1 MAETQHQSS
10 NTESSTDE
18 ATHEQQDYTSQTKV
32 AFNTTNKDTED
43 NSSPQE
49 HLSTFSIPTVSTKS
63 KPVLQIR
70 TQPTLN
76 LNINNSDEE
85 SVELMLAR
93 AEVANDI
100 LYRDPKRVVIEGGN
114 VNADEGTLR
123 SLMDVTSPTI
133 AKPPNDSSW
142 LDTPKAPVAVD
153 SDAYPV
159 YPEGDERA
167 LPEFIL
173 SSQTVAELDAVTG
186 AWENAL
192 DQLPDGEFWR
202 AVVDDCEG
210 LKKRAPLHLAAK
222 IRAGIPSRVRGV
234 VWQTLTQA
242 RSTYLQTVYAQL
254 VQEPSPHERV
264 IRRDLPRTFPRIPV
278 FKREGDEGQQRLFR
292 ILKAY
297 SLYDAEVGYCQGL
310 GFIIGPLIMSMDECQ
325 AFCVLVRLMETYD
338 LRGMFTED
346 MAGLHLRLYQ
356 FAMLA
361 QEIVPEVMTHLVE
374 HGVLPAMYA
383 PAWFLS
389 LFAYT
394 MPLSFVLRALDV
406 IVAEGAPES
415 IMRVGIALLQRNAQ
429 EILRQEDFESAMLV
443 LNTGLYDDTRRARDR
458 PGFVLQDA
466 AKLSAVV
473 TSERLVEL
481 ENQYY
486 REQGSSARAAVPRP
500 SMSSPSPSPLPT
512 LAQPSLSSSAQSASS
527 TVAANHAV
535 MKFLGWRWGRDQKP
549 MRDDE
554 SGSASGGHLSPRIL
568 ELTDAQRA
576 RSQRLREQMLKTL
589 QSQQNAPT
597 TILGTV
603 ASLTPQAEGISPSSS
618 VSSMTASPDD
628 APPRMSMSMSMRNNE
643 SSSDS
648 AWRDD
653 VLEPLQRQLHD
664 ARVTCDSHRDAL
676 VALQADHEALRAELA
691 MAKAEKAHLAEENE
705 QLRNSLRKMEAESNK
720 VRQEAEYGLERSQRS
735 EEALIQA
742 RMELAE
748 ADEEKSLLVRQLSNL
763 RRFIAS
769 EGNAAANASGAAG
782 ALPPSRLSK
791 DDSCA
796 SDGVV
801 PRARVLSMDG
811 YLQEDA
817 SIASRISGVS
827 APSSSQKQT
836 SRFSISSIASN
847 WSAIRDAITS
857 PRQSMHSEA
866 VAAGTTA
873 SSSSLS
879 SSGGPQLVVSVQQ
892 KGGVPMAA
900 GSASASPLSPALSV
914 GGGSRP
920 SSIPLAML
928 HRSKTIGSTSTTTTA
943 TMSGSKS
950 PPIA

>member
-1 MAETQHQSS
+1 MAETQQHQSS
-10 NTESSTDE
+10 NTESSADE
-18 ATHEQQDYTSQTKV
+18 ATHEQQDYTSQTK
-32 AFNTTNKDTED
+32 
-43 NSSPQE
+43 
-49 HLSTFSIPTVSTKS
+49 S
-63 KPVLQIR
+63 KPILQIR

-114 VNADEGTLR
+114 VHADEGTLR

-142 LDTPKAPVAVD
+142 LDTPKVPVAVD

-361 QEIVPEVMTHLVE
+361 QEIVPEVMTHLAE

-429 EILRQEDFESAMLV
+429 EILRQEDFESAMMV
-443 LNTGLYDDTRRARDR
+443 LNTGLYDDTSRARDR

-486 REQGSSARAAVPRP
+486 REQGSSARAGAPRP

-512 LAQPSLSSSAQSASS
+512 LAQPSSSSSSAQSASS

-705 QLRNSLRKMEAESNK
+705 QLHNSLRKMEAESNK

-769 EGNAAANASGAAG
+769 EGNAAVNASGAAG

-827 APSSSQKQT
+827 AASSSQKQT

-857 PRQSMHSEA
+857 PRQSMHSETA
-866 VAAGTTA
+866 AAGTTA
-873 SSSSLS
+873 SSSLS

-892 KGGVPMAA
+892 KGSGPMAA
-900 GSASASPLSPALSV
+900 GSSSASPLSPALSV
-914 GGGSRP
+914 GGGSKP

-928 HRSKTIGSTSTTTTA
+928 HRSKTIGSTSTTTTTA